1 MYYHH
6 VTASTGS
13 QQAESEPGRGLG
25 WADPP
30 VATSL
35 ADEIAFRVESAIV
48 EGLYPP
54 GSRLP
59 QDELCDR
66 FGVSRT
72 PVREALRKLQARNVV
87 VVIPNKG
94 ATVRL
99 PTRKELM
106 DVYDVRSELEGFA
119 CELAA
124 ERVSST
130 AIREL
135 DEAQRRFVRLVEGLE
150 QDRSGEGDSAAIH
163 VQLNHANDDFH
174 RIIHQAA
181 GNDRLSQLTEDLG
194 SLFPKDYVWRA
205 VQDSDE
211 MRSLNVEEHERIRSA
226 LAVADGGTA
235 RREMRSHIGHAR
247 TVLLRYLDHLG
258 FWA

>member
-1 MYYHH
+1 MGPNR
-6 VTASTGS
+6 A
-13 QQAESEPGRGLG
+13 EPGRPGQDDAATGPL
-25 WADPP
+25 

-35 ADEIAFRVESAIV
+35 ADEIAFRVESAIL

-72 PVREALRKLQARNVV
+72 PVREALRKLQARNLV

-106 DVYDVRSELEGFA
+106 DVYDVRSELEGYA

-124 ERVSST
+124 ERVSSH
-130 AIREL
+130 AIQQL
-135 DEAQRRFVRLVEGLE
+135 DQAQRHFVRLVESLE
-150 QDRSGEGDSAAIH
+150 QGRSGEGDSAAIH

-174 RIIHQAA
+174 RIIHHAA
-181 GNDRLSQLTEDLG
+181 GNDRLYQLTEDLG
-194 SLFPKDYVWRA
+194 RLFPKDYVWRA
-205 VQDSDE
+205 LQDSDD
-211 MRSLNVEEHERIRSA
+211 MRSLNIEEHGRIRLA
-226 LAVADGGTA
+226 LAAADGETA
-235 RREMRSHIGHAR
+235 RREMRNHIGHAR

>member
-1 MYYHH
+1 
-6 VTASTGS
+6 VRPNRA
-13 QQAESEPGRGLG
+13 EPGQSDAEIAPLT
-25 WADPP
+25 
-30 VATSL
+30 ATSL
-35 ADEIAFRVESAIV
+35 ADEIAFRVESAIL

-72 PVREALRKLQARNVV
+72 PVREALRKLQARNIVV
-87 VVIPNKG
+87 VTPNKG

-106 DVYDVRSELEGFA
+106 DVYDVRSELEGYA

-124 ERVSST
+124 ERISSD
-130 AIREL
+130 AIQQL
-135 DEAQRRFVRLVEGLE
+135 DEAQRRFVQLVESLE
-150 QDRSGEGDSAAIH
+150 QGRSGEGDSAAIH
-163 VQLNHANDDFH
+163 VQLNHSNDDFH
-174 RIIHQAA
+174 RIIHRAA
-181 GNDRLSQLTEDLG
+181 GNDRLYQLTEDLG
-194 SLFPKDYVWRA
+194 RLFPKDYVWRA
-205 VQDSDE
+205 VEDSDE
-211 MRSLNVEEHERIRSA
+211 MRILNVEEHGRVRAA
-226 LAVADGGTA
+226 LAAADGETA
-235 RREMRSHIGHAR
+235 GREMRKHIGHAR

>member
-6 VTASTGS
+6 VRTASTRS
-13 QQAESEPGRGLG
+13 QRAESEPGRGQT

-94 ATVRL
+94 ATTMPWPS
-99 PTRKELM
+99 PTSAIAGAK
-106 DVYDVRSELEGFA
+106 
-119 CELAA
+119 
-124 ERVSST
+124 VSVVS
-130 AIREL
+130 
-135 DEAQRRFVRLVEGLE
+135 
-150 QDRSGEGDSAAIH
+150 DR
-163 VQLNHANDDFH
+163 
-174 RIIHQAA
+174 
-181 GNDRLSQLTEDLG
+181 
-194 SLFPKDYVWRA
+194 
-205 VQDSDE
+205 
-211 MRSLNVEEHERIRSA
+211 
-226 LAVADGGTA
+226 
-235 RREMRSHIGHAR
+235 
-247 TVLLRYLDHLG
+247 
-258 FWA
+258 